1 MSQLVEAPRLNS
13 IFVKISAAIVLAVGV
28 VIGTLSVL
36 NWFTVSSLVETQIR
50 SQAKSSTTSLAR
62 QVSGGIRFAR
72 ADTVAGQLATLLA
85 DAEGAVLAVIAVS
98 VDGVPVAAVS
108 DTRAT
113 EEALTALALRAIASG
128 AQTMSDD
135 GHTVAVPAFFGD
147 NNAIVGAVAAQWT
160 PDRLLADVLVQ
171 KIRSLLVGGALFVI
185 AVACV
190 MLLLRR
196 IVAQPLRQM
205 QGVVSA
211 LSKKDYSIEVPAAGR
226 NDEIGAI
233 GKALE
238 GLRALLK
245 MGQAA
250 ELESMFKSAA
260 FTGSSSSIMLT
271 DDKMVVTYLNPRM
284 TELFRHHADG
294 IRLVR
299 PDFDP
304 DDIIGKSVDHFHR
317 NNSEHIRAK
326 MRAMGNST
334 FSTVVAFGDARI
346 SLSVTGIRD
355 PDDRQVGYVLEWID
369 VTESRL
375 NGAIIEAIDAAQ
387 IKAEFALDG
396 RFISCNQQFK
406 MSLGFSK
413 DEMSGKSL
421 QQVLTSSADKS
432 KDGRDILE
440 HAIQGSA
447 HIGMLLFST
456 TTGAP
461 AIVDGSLTCV
471 KDYNGKPMRLLL
483 LGKDVTKAQSELD
496 TARFNQASAEREQ
509 SAVVEALR
517 HGLKTLN
524 SGDLTARIEQ
534 PFAGTYEDLRRD
546 YNDMVQNLSNALLEI
561 ATNAENISNEARDI
575 SATADSL
582 SRRTESTAAT
592 LEETAAALDSLTSSV
607 KSTADGATKADQ
619 AVRDAK
625 ASAENSGQ
633 VVLQTVAAMDQIAAS
648 SDRITSI
655 IKVIDDIAFQ
665 TNLLALNAG
674 VEAARAGDAGRGFA
688 VVASEVRA
696 LAQRSSDAA
705 REINDLIANSGTQV
719 KRGVD
724 LVGKT
729 GDALR
734 QIVSSVTEISAL
746 VSDIAATS
754 RQQSANLVEI
764 NGAVNQL
771 DQSTQQNA
779 ARLEETTAA
788 SEGLTK
794 DAVSLV
800 EIVSHFKVDR
810 MSKEELAVIDQ
821 KFEKDLAAKPH
832 RAATP
837 IRGSRVGAAVA
848 RPVESEGWED
858 F

>member
-1 MSQLVEAPRLNS
+1 ML
-13 IFVKISAAIVLAVGV
+13 FVMAVAFMM
-28 VIGTLSVL
+28 LL
-36 NWFTVSSLVETQIR
+36 FR
-50 SQAKSSTTSLAR
+50 R
-62 QVSGGIRFAR
+62 
-72 ADTVAGQLATLLA
+72 TVAL
-85 DAEGAVLAVIAVS
+85 
-98 VDGVPVAAVS
+98 
-108 DTRAT
+108 
-113 EEALTALALRAIASG
+113 
-128 AQTMSDD
+128 
-135 GHTVAVPAFFGD
+135 
-147 NNAIVGAVAAQWT
+147 
-160 PDRLLADVLVQ
+160 
-171 KIRSLLVGGALFVI
+171 
-185 AVACV
+185 
-190 MLLLRR
+190 
-196 IVAQPLRQM
+196 PLKQM
-205 QGVVSA
+205 KGVVSA
-211 LSKKDYSIEVPAAGR
+211 LSRKDYSVEAAAADR

-238 GLRALLK
+238 DLRELLK
-245 MGQAA
+245 QGLAA
-250 ELESMFKSAA
+250 EIESTFKSAA
-260 FTGSSSSIMLT
+260 FTGSSSCIMIT
-271 DDKMVVTYLNPRM
+271 DDKMVVNYLNPKM
-284 TELFRHHADG
+284 TELFRHHAEG

-304 DDIIGKSVDHFHR
+304 DDIVGRSVDHFHK

-326 MRAMGNST
+326 MRSIGSST
-334 FSTVVAFGDARI
+334 FNTVVAFGDARI

-355 PDDRQVGYVLEWID
+355 VKGDQVGYVLEWID

-375 NGAIIEAIDAAQ
+375 NGAIIEAIDSTQ

-396 RFISCNQQFK
+396 RCIGSNGQFLK
-406 MSLGFSK
+406 SLGFSENEILK
-413 DEMSGKSL
+413 KTL
-421 QQVLTSSADKS
+421 QQILTSSADKS
-432 KDGRDILE
+432 KDCGAIME
-440 HAIQGSA
+440 KAIQSSA

-456 TTGAP
+456 SGGASST
-461 AIVDGSLTCV
+461 VDGSLTCV
-471 KDYNGKPMRLLL
+471 KDYNGKAIRLLL
-483 LGKDVTKAQSELD
+483 LGKDVTKEQAELHS
-496 TARFNQASAEREQ
+496 ARARQAADEREQ

-517 HGLKTLN
+517 QGLKNLN
-524 SGDLTARIEQ
+524 AGDLTVRIEQ

-546 YNDMVQNLSNALLEI
+546 YNDMVENLSRALLEI
-561 ATNAENISNEARDI
+561 AMNAENISNEARDI

-592 LEETAAALDSLTSSV
+592 LEQTAAALDNLTSSV
-607 KSTADGATKADQ
+607 KSTADGATKADM

-625 ASAENSGQ
+625 ASAESSGQ
-633 VVLQTVAAMDQIAAS
+633 VVIETVSAMDQIASS

-734 QIVSSVTEISAL
+734 QIVGSVTEIAGL
-746 VSDIAATS
+746 VSDIAVTS

-764 NGAVNQL
+764 NSAVNQL

-810 MSKEELAVIDQ
+810 ASSAERAKATDRPQKAKSAKMSRPMARARSAGGS
-821 KFEKDLAAKPH
+821 AA
-832 RAATP
+832 AAQP
-837 IRGSRVGAAVA
+837 AEV
-848 RPVESEGWED
+848 EGWED